1 MQQPFYVHSLNN
13 IWMCNA
19 ATKVYLTSLF
29 AHIVVPYC
37 FILMFTYIYWL
48 CNKLYFYF
56 GTIYFLLTY
65 YCDVL
70 IIPPR
75 WNCIYFVIDTCY
87 LKDASIIF
95 HLNNASALFIS
106 KMPFK
111 LLFQNPTSMYLI
123 SRPPFSLDSF
133 YIISEARKI

>member
-19 ATKVYLTSLF
+19 ATKVYLTYLF

-56 GTIYFLLTY
+56 STICLDLWLWCPSYST
-65 YCDVL
+65 
-70 IIPPR
+70 
-75 WNCIYFVIDTCY
+75 WMNCIYFVIDTCY